1 MIPPPP
7 PAIHTPATE
16 KHAEGSSMFMPL
28 AEEIPP
34 PKVDVA
40 VDVAVNLEA
49 TTSPTTES
57 LAYGDD
63 VPMPTLPSFVTS
75 SILTPVFCKESIPP
89 VPCWLTVKMVLAE
102 VEAMVEVLFVCTK
115 SDESRPSSL
124 SASNAKGA
132 DESSF
137 LGVISGSLFI
147 VIPTYSG

>member
-63 VPMPTLPSFVTS
+63 VAYLHLS
-75 SILTPVFCKESIPP
+75 SVKRVFLLSPV
-89 VPCWLTVKMVLAE
+89 
-102 VEAMVEVLFVCTK
+102 
-115 SDESRPSSL
+115 
-124 SASNAKGA
+124 G
-132 DESSF
+132 
-137 LGVISGSLFI
+137 
-147 VIPTYSG
+147 